1 MFKEECICNAQS
13 DCASNPKFLEI
24 GGRGSRRRRKNNLK
38 EEKKQNKKK
47 QIRHTANTKKEEE
60 TYRQGTWIRKKET
73 KNRAEQRE
81 DIEIFAYLC
90 RRKLHQ
96 ERQKIKFI

>member
-47 QIRHTANTKKEEE
+47 QIRHTANTKKKEE

-81 DIEIFAYLC
+81 EYQDICLLLG
-90 RRKLHQ
+90 K
-96 ERQKIKFI
+96 KITSRETKN